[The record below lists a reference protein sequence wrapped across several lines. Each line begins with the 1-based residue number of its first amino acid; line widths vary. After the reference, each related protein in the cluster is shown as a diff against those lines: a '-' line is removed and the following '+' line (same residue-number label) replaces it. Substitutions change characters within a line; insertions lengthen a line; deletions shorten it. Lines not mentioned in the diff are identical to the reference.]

1 LLRLGHYFS
10 VFLLRFVLRD
20 GYWFQTLYPW
30 IVARVSRAV
39 TIKNSSCQEW
49 NFDLHLDPPPLSLS
63 EIGEATIVPGNA
75 DVGDGLYIMRIA
87 GVTVCDAAD

>member
-1 LLRLGHYFS
+1 
-10 VFLLRFVLRD
+10 
-20 GYWFQTLYPW
+20 
-30 IVARVSRAV
+30 
-39 TIKNSSCQEW
+39 
-49 NFDLHLDPPPLSLS
+49 LDPPPLSLSLSLS